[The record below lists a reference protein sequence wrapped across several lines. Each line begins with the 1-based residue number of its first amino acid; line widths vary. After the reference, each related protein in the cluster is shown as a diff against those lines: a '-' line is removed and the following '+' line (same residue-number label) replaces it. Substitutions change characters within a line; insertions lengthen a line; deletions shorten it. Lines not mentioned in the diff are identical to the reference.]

1 MIVHLLTNMTAR
13 QDPITNRPFSEWPP
27 EETKQETFY
36 LRANKEM
43 TEQPSTDEATLSN
56 QAHAAAQQMDQDTD
70 ELCFTHTFAQP
81 CTLLGSA
88 RAVLYMSTDEHDDM
102 DVHVQVRKAD
112 ANGTVL
118 QHMNIPKS
126 DREAVGM
133 AEVKPINPM
142 IYLGP
147 TGALRASYRALDHQ
161 LSTKHWPE
169 QEFSHS
175 EKL

>member
-147 TGALRASYRALDHQ
+147 TGALRASYRALDH
-161 LSTKHWPE
+161 
-169 QEFSHS
+169 
-175 EKL
+175 